1 MDVSIVG
8 SGYVGT
14 TAAACLA
21 DHGHRV
27 VNVEI
32 DEGIVAAINAGEA
45 PIHEPGL
52 AERIERH
59 GGDRLRATT
68 DYDAVRQTA
77 VTLLCLPTP
86 QAADGSLDLTAIRAG
101 SESLGRA
108 LAGLDRSHVVA
119 VKSTVLPGT
128 TTDVVGEIVGRESG
142 LAVGEDLLLA
152 ANPEFQRAG
161 TAVTDF
167 ENPDKIVIGARDDR
181 AVATLRELY
190 AELIEGEGPR
200 PLEDGDNLAVE
211 GEGDRPGE
219 GGDPHVVET
228 GIPEAELIKYAN
240 NAFLAAKLS
249 IVNELGN
256 ASKEYGADA
265 RAVLDAVGLDGRIG
279 SRYMRSGLGWGGS
292 CLPKDVDALR
302 AGLREEGY
310 EPELLD
316 AVVAVNDRQPRRLV
330 DLLARHVD
338 LDGARVAVL
347 GLAFKPDTDDVRGS
361 RALDV
366 VEHLRAAG
374 AEVVAYDPVAAENAL
389 ERDPD
394 LSVAPT
400 ASAALSGADAAV
412 IATPWDEFESLSF
425 DGMDRRVV
433 IDGRGIDVDRD
444 ALEVYEGLCW

>member
-21 DHGHRV
+21 GHGHRV

-52 AERIERH
+52 AELIAAH

-68 DYDAVRQTA
+68 DYDAVRETEL
-77 VTLLCLPTP
+77 TLLCLPTP
-86 QAADGSLDLTAIRAG
+86 QATDGSLDLTAVRAG

-108 LAGLDRSHVVA
+108 LAALERSHVVA

-128 TTDVVGEIVGRESG
+128 TTDVVGEIVARESG
-142 LAVGEDLLLA
+142 LSVGEDLLLA

-161 TAVTDF
+161 TAVADF

-181 AVATLRELY
+181 AVATLCELY
-190 AELIEGEGPR
+190 AELI
-200 PLEDGDNLAVE
+200 DG
-211 GEGDRPGE
+211 
-219 GGDPHVVET
+219 GGPHVVET

-240 NAFLAAKLS
+240 NTFLAAKLS

-265 RAVLDAVGLDGRIG
+265 WEVLEAVGLDSRIG
-279 SRYMRSGLGWGGS
+279 ARYMRSGLGWGGS

-302 AGLREEGY
+302 AGLRAEGY

-316 AVVAVNDRQPRRLV
+316 AVVGVNDRQPRRLV
-330 DLLARHVD
+330 DLLGRHVD
-338 LDGARVAVL
+338 LEEARVAVL

-366 VEHLRAAG
+366 IEHLRGAG
-374 AEVVAYDPVAAENAL
+374 ADVVAYDPGATENAL
-389 ERDPD
+389 ERAPD

-400 ASAALSGADAAV
+400 AAEAIADADAAV
-412 IATPWDEFESLSF
+412 IATAWEAFESLSF
-425 DGMDRRVV
+425 DGMARRVV

-444 ALEVYEGLCW
+444 ALDVYEGLCW